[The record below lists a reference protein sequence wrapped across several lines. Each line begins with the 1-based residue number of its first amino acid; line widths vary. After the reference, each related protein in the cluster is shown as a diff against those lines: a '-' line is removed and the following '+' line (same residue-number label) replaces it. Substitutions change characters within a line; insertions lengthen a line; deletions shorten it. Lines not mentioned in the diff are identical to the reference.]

1 MGIFKQ
7 LNTAHVLMILIPL
20 FIFLFLVLFIWCSMK
35 ERFTNR
41 TKGICCWICF
51 PWRNLVD
58 AETTNSSRNRE
69 AGIRMQ
75 ERTSGNQLATR
86 LPEIYSTAYH
96 ETSAGPPNSSRIPQ
110 NGQQSLRV
118 NLPPE
123 IILTPS
129 QHIINPEC
137 DKPPSYE
144 SLYNLG

>member
-1 MGIFKQ
+1 M
-7 LNTAHVLMILIPL
+7 
-20 FIFLFLVLFIWCSMK
+20 
-35 ERFTNR
+35 
-41 TKGICCWICF
+41 
-51 PWRNLVD
+51 D

-69 AGIRMQ
+69 AWIRMR
-75 ERTSGNQLATR
+75 ERTSGNQLAIR
-86 LPEIYSTAYH
+86 LPEIYSTANQ
-96 ETSAGPPNSSRIPQ
+96 ETSADSPNSSRIQQ
-110 NGQQSLRV
+110 NSQQSLRV